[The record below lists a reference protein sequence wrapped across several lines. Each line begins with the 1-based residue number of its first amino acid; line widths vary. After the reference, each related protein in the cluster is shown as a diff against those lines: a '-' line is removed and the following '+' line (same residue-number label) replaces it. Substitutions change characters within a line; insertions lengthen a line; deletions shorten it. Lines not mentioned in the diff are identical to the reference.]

1 MNIDW
6 AETWKHYMQGLNR
19 AKDVSF
25 WDSRAA
31 RDNENWKI
39 LSELTK
45 KQLERIDVD
54 SRCKVLEIGSGTGR
68 LTIPLAKVVERVTV
82 VEPSKEML
90 TLLKINLKKHGLDN
104 VSFICKRW
112 EDVEI
117 GVDIDR
123 HDIVIASLSLLMI
136 DIRDVLMKM
145 DAAAN
150 SVVYLFLPA
159 ESWMPFELQKIV
171 FDNKVP
177 FNLSDHIIIYN
188 LLDEMGIK
196 ANISIIDYKVE
207 QEFNNL
213 EELKSELMNMYSIP
227 ESKEEE
233 LENYINRHIDS
244 KDGRAYFIRNKKVAT
259 IWWEKT

>member
-1 MNIDW
+1 MDIDW
-6 AETWKHYMQGLNR
+6 AETWKRYMQGLNR
-19 AKDVSF
+19 VKDVSF

-31 RDNENWKI
+31 RDNGNWKI

-54 SRCKVLEIGSGTGR
+54 FGCKVLEIGSGTGR
-68 LTIPLAKVVERVTV
+68 LTIPLAKVAERVTV
-82 VEPSKEML
+82 IEPSKEML
-90 TLLKINLKKHGLDN
+90 KLLKVNLKKHGLDN

-117 GVDIDR
+117 GADIDR

-136 DIRDVLMKM
+136 DIRDALLKM
-145 DAAAN
+145 DAAAK
-150 SVVYLFLPA
+150 SFVYLFVPA
-159 ESWMPFELQKIV
+159 ESWMPFELQRIV
-171 FDNKVP
+171 FDNKAP

-188 LLDEMGIK
+188 LLDGMGIK
-196 ANISIIDYKVE
+196 ANISIINYKVE
-207 QEFNNL
+207 QGFNNL
-213 EELKSELMNMYSIP
+213 EELRSELMNMYNIP

-233 LENYINRHIDS
+233 LENYINQHVDS
-244 KDGRAYFIRNKKVAT
+244 KDDSVYYIRNKKVAT